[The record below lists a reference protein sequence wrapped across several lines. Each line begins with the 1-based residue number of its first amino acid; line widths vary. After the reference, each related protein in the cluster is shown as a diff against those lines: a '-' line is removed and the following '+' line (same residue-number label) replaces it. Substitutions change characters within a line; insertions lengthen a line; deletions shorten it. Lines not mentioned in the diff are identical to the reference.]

1 MIHKI
6 LLNLKIEWGD
16 VWIGAFATAILF
28 TLEKFL
34 IGLYLGK
41 SAVASSYGAAG
52 AVVILLIWMYYSAQI
67 FLLGA
72 EFTYL
77 YAHHY
82 GSRISKAEVPA
93 SRLPQEQ
100 LAGED

>member
-1 MIHKI
+1 MTYGLARLQLGK
-6 LLNLKIEWGD
+6 L
-16 VWIGAFATAILF
+16 
-28 TLEKFL
+28 L

-52 AVVILLIWMYYSAQI
+52 AVVILLIWMYYSAQT

-77 YAHHY
+77 FAHHY
-82 GSRISKAEVPA
+82 GSRISKDEVPA

-100 LAGED
+100 LAEKETKGRRKAPVKRPPGGNV